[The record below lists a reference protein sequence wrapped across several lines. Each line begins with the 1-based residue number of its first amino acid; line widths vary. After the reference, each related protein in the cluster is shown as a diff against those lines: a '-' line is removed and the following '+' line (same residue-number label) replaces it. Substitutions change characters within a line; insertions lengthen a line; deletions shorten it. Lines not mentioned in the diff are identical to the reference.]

1 MKKVPYGLQN
11 FEDLILENYYYVD
24 KTKYIEVLENMP
36 EKYISFLRPR
46 KFGKSLW
53 LDTMSKYYDVKY
65 SDKFDTI
72 FKNMYIQ
79 KHPTPKKSSY
89 HILKFNFSGLN
100 TDSKEELKYGF
111 KNKIFNSLNFFI
123 KHYNLKIKLNIDLK
137 EPADLLNNFIN
148 QYKELNLKTKI
159 YLLIDEYDHFAN
171 ELLSFKLD
179 EFKNIVS
186 KTGFVRKFYEVIK
199 EGTESVID
207 KLFIT
212 GVAPITLDSLT
223 SGFNISK
230 NMSTTL
236 ELNEMMGFTES
247 EVKDILKEYQI
258 NDDILQDMKFSYNGY
273 MFNERASEKV
283 YNSDMVLYF
292 ISEYNREKRKPK
304 DVIDMN
310 IASDYKKIQNLFK
323 LGEIVGINN
332 IDNEKEAIGNLLNEI
347 LMTDKTEIEELTRA
361 FNLERKMKVDD
372 VKTLLFYLGFL
383 TIESKGFVM
392 NLKIPNYSI
401 KKIYSEYFLE
411 MIETRAKNYI
421 DTGKIKIAIRKLLV
435 DGNINSLASE
445 IENVLKKLSDRD
457 FQSFSE
463 KHIKML
469 LFSYLILTPWAYVK
483 SEYPVEGGYIDLA
496 MFKRYEEVPYNA
508 IIELKYIKKKDY
520 TEKVYQEKI
529 KEAVNQIK
537 RYEKTINKEFN
548 GPLKKV
554 VMVFVGRELKYLDEV
569 D

>member
-11 FEDLILENYYYVD
+11 FEKIRAENFYYVD
-24 KTKYIEVLENMP
+24 KTKYIEIIEDMP
-36 EKYISFLRPR
+36 ESYIFFLRPR

-53 LDTMSKYYDVKY
+53 LDTMSKYYDIKY

-72 FKNMYIQ
+72 FKDLYIQ
-79 KHPTPKKSSY
+79 KHPTSKKSSY
-89 HILKFNFSGLN
+89 HILEFNFSGLN
-100 TDSKEELKYGF
+100 TDSKEELKFDFNAEVYR
-111 KNKIFNSLNFFI
+111 KISKFI
-123 KHYNLKIKLNIDLK
+123 SNYKLNINLIENIN
-137 EPADLLNNFIN
+137 EPSTLFRDFLNK
-148 QYKELNLKTKI
+148 YEELNLKTKI

-199 EGTESVID
+199 EGTRSVID
-207 KLFIT
+207 RLFIT

-273 MFNERASEKV
+273 MFNKRASEKV

-292 ISEYNREKRKPK
+292 ISEYNREKRKPE

-323 LGEIVGINN
+323 LGEVVGINN

-361 FNLERKMKVDD
+361 FNLERKMEIDD

-411 MIETRAKNYI
+411 MIKTRAKNYI

-435 DGNINSLASE
+435 DGNINSLANE
-445 IENVLKKLSDRD
+445 IEDVLKKLSDRD

-520 TEKVYQEKI
+520 TEKIYQVKI

-569 D
+569 N

>member
-65 SDKFDTI
+65 SNEFDTI
-72 FKNMYIQ
+72 FKDLYIQ
-79 KHPTPKKSSY
+79 KHSTPKKNSY
-89 HILKFNFSGLN
+89 HILEFNFSGLN
-100 TDSKEELKYGF
+100 TDSKEVLKYGF
-111 KNKIFNSLNFFI
+111 KNKVFNSLNFFI
-123 KHYNLKIKLNIDLK
+123 KHYNLKIKLNTDLK
-137 EPADLLNNFIN
+137 EPADLLSNFIN
-148 QYKELNLKTKI
+148 QYKEQNLKIKI

-199 EGTESVID
+199 EGTRSVID
-207 KLFIT
+207 RLFIT

-273 MFNERASEKV
+273 MFNKRASQKV

-292 ISEYNREKRKPK
+292 ISEYNREKRKPE

-323 LGEIVGINN
+323 LGEVVGINN

-361 FNLERKMKVDD
+361 FNLERKMEIDD

-411 MIETRAKNYI
+411 MIKTRAKNYI

-435 DGNINSLASE
+435 DGNINSLANE
-445 IENVLKKLSDRD
+445 IEDVLKKLSDRD

-569 D
+569 E

>member
-11 FEDLILENYYYVD
+11 FEKIRTENFYYVD
-24 KTKYIEVLENMP
+24 KTKYIEIIEDMP
-36 EKYISFLRPR
+36 ESYIFFLRPR

-72 FKNMYIQ
+72 FKDLYIQ

-89 HILKFNFSGLN
+89 HILEFNFSGLN
-100 TDSKEELKYGF
+100 TDSKEELKF
-111 KNKIFNSLNFFI
+111 DFNSEVFEKLSSFI
-123 KHYNLKIKLNIDLK
+123 NRYNLNIKLNNSIK
-137 EPADLLNNFIN
+137 EPSTLLRTFIN

-199 EGTESVID
+199 EGTRSVID
-207 KLFIT
+207 RLFIT

-323 LGEIVGINN
+323 LGEVVGINN

-361 FNLERKMKVDD
+361 FNLERKMEIDD

-411 MIETRAKNYI
+411 MIKTRAKNYI

-445 IENVLKKLSDRD
+445 IESVLKKLSDRD

-554 VMVFVGRELKYLDEV
+554 VMIFVGRELKHLDEV
-569 D
+569 E

>member
-11 FEDLILENYYYVD
+11 FEKIRTENFYYVD
-24 KTKYIEVLENMP
+24 KTKYIEIIEDMP
-36 EKYISFLRPR
+36 ESYIFFLRPR

-53 LDTMSKYYDVKY
+53 LDTMSKYYDIKY

-72 FKNMYIQ
+72 FKDLYIQ
-79 KHPTPKKSSY
+79 KHPTPKKNSY
-89 HILKFNFSGLN
+89 HILEFNFSGLN
-100 TDSKEELKYGF
+100 TDSKEELKFGF
-111 KNKIFNSLNFFI
+111 KDEIYEKLDTFI
-123 KHYNLKIKLNIDLK
+123 YKYNLNITLDKSKNEPSELFK
-137 EPADLLNNFIN
+137 EFIN
-148 QYKELNLKTKI
+148 KYNKQNLKTKI

-199 EGTESVID
+199 EGTRSVID
-207 KLFIT
+207 RLFIT

-273 MFNERASEKV
+273 MFNKRASEKV

-292 ISEYNREKRKPK
+292 ISEYNREKRKPE

-323 LGEIVGINN
+323 LGEVVGINN

-361 FNLERKMKVDD
+361 FNLERKMEIDD

-411 MIETRAKNYI
+411 MIKTRAKNYI

-435 DGNINSLASE
+435 DGNINSLANE
-445 IENVLKKLSDRD
+445 IEDVLKKLSDRD

-520 TEKVYQEKI
+520 TEKIYQVKI

-554 VMVFVGRELKYLDEV
+554 VMVFVGRELKYLDEIE
-569 D
+569 

>member
-53 LDTMSKYYDVKY
+53 LDTISKYYDVKY

-72 FKNMYIQ
+72 FKDLYIQ

-89 HILKFNFSGLN
+89 HILEFNFSGLN

-111 KNKIFNSLNFFI
+111 KDEIYEKLDTFI
-123 KHYNLKIKLNIDLK
+123 YKYNLNITLDK
-137 EPADLLNNFIN
+137 SKNEPSELFREFIN
-148 QYKELNLKTKI
+148 KYNKQNLKTKI

-199 EGTESVID
+199 EGTRSVID
-207 KLFIT
+207 RLFIT

-273 MFNERASEKV
+273 MFNERASKKI

-323 LGEIVGINN
+323 LGEVVGINN

-361 FNLERKMKVDD
+361 FNLERKMEIDD

-411 MIETRAKNYI
+411 MIKTRAKNYI

-445 IENVLKKLSDRD
+445 IEDVLKKLSDRD

>member
-11 FEDLILENYYYVD
+11 FEKIQTENFYYVD
-24 KTKYIEVLENMP
+24 KTKYIETLEDMP
-36 EKYISFLRPR
+36 ESYILFLRPR

-72 FKNMYIQ
+72 FKDLYIQ

-89 HILKFNFSGLN
+89 HILEFNFSGLN
-100 TDSKEELKYGF
+100 TDSKEELKF
-111 KNKIFNSLNFFI
+111 DFNSEVYEKLSSFI
-123 KHYNLKIKLNIDLK
+123 NRYNLNIKLNNSIK
-137 EPADLLNNFIN
+137 EPSTLLRTFIN

-199 EGTESVID
+199 EGTRSVID
-207 KLFIT
+207 RLFIT

-323 LGEIVGINN
+323 LGEIVGINTEK
-332 IDNEKEAIGNLLNEI
+332 DSHEVVNELLNEI
-347 LMTDKTEIEELTRA
+347 LLNSKTEIEVLTQA
-361 FNLERKMKVDD
+361 FNMERKLDIKDI
-372 VKTLLFYLGFL
+372 KTLLFYLGFL
-383 TIESKGFVM
+383 TFEKENFYTY
-392 NLKIPNYSI
+392 LKIPNYSM
-401 KKIYSEYFLE
+401 KKLYSEYFVE
-411 MIETRAKNYI
+411 SIEDRAKSYI
-421 DTGKIKIAIRKLLV
+421 NTEKLELAV
-435 DGNINSLASE
+435 KRIVIDGNINPFANE

-569 D
+569 G

>member
-53 LDTMSKYYDVKY
+53 LDTISKYYDVKY

-72 FKNMYIQ
+72 FKDLYIQ

-89 HILKFNFSGLN
+89 HILEFNFSGLN
-100 TDSKEELKYGF
+100 TDSKEELKF
-111 KNKIFNSLNFFI
+111 DFNSEVYRKISKFI
-123 KHYNLKIKLNIDLK
+123 SNYKLNIKLIENIN
-137 EPADLLNNFIN
+137 EPSTLFRDFLNK
-148 QYKELNLKTKI
+148 YEELNLKTKI

-199 EGTESVID
+199 EGTRSVID
-207 KLFIT
+207 RLFIT

-258 NDDILQDMKFSYNGY
+258 NDYILQDMKFSYNGY

-323 LGEIVGINN
+323 LGEVVGINN

-361 FNLERKMKVDD
+361 FNLERKMEIDD

-411 MIETRAKNYI
+411 MIKTRAKNYI

-445 IENVLKKLSDRD
+445 IEDVLKKLSDRD

-554 VMVFVGRELKYLDEV
+554 VMVFVGRELKYLDEIE
-569 D
+569 